1 MSDTIICYDIACP
14 RRLGR
19 IHRLLKKH
27 ATPLQYSVF
36 LFSGTDAALQT
47 CLQKLQTLMDPRHDD
62 IRAYPLP
69 QRGLRWAI
77 GQPALPK
84 GIYWGGLPAPWQAAP
99 NPVPDDAPSTIP
111 EGPTPPYII
120 I

>member
-27 ATPLQYSVF
+27 ACSLQYSVF
-36 LFSGTDAALQT
+36 LFSGTAQQLARCLAQ
-47 CLQKLQTLMDPRHDD
+47 LQKIIHPGEDD

-69 QRGLRWAI
+69 ERGHRLHLGRS
-77 GQPALPK
+77 PLPQ
-84 GIYWGGLPAPWQAAP
+84 GIYCGGCQASCRLKGGNQAARW
-99 NPVPDDAPSTIP
+99 V
-111 EGPTPPYII
+111 G
-120 I
+120 